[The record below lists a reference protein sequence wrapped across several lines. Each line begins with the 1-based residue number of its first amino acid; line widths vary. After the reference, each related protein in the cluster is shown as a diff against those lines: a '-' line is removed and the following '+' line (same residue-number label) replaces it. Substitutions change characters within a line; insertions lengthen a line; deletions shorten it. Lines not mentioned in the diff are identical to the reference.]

1 MKIKQVYTIQPIT
14 LEIDEITLYQDEQV
28 KILDVKNGNVKFLR
42 LKTNEILE
50 VPKMALEIAIDQ
62 IKEESMKKYRLEVK
76 TVGKQVFLVSAENEE
91 IAIEKIKNNS
101 ERYIVIENMEVDWES
116 VKIKE
121 EQNKYQM

>member
-1 MKIKQVYTIQPIT
+1 MKINQIYTIQPIT
-14 LEIDEITLYQDEQV
+14 LEIDEVTLYQDEQV

-42 LKTNEILE
+42 LRTNEILE

-76 TVGKQVFLVSAENEE
+76 TVGKQVFLVGAENEE
-91 IAIEKIKNNS
+91 IAIEKIKNNP

-121 EQNKYQM
+121 EQNKLQM